1 MKTKII
7 IFMAVVLAVA
17 VTFMYLGVK
26 RVESLKEE
34 VKRQTANVKT
44 LNANVQT
51 YKTAYGNSVAKVS
64 GLTYTIKEMKAY
76 EVELITRLKDAQIDV
91 EAVQSVTQ
99 VGTQIIIRDTVP
111 IIIKDSVECFTYDDA
126 WNYVHGCYTAKDS
139 VELEIRTRDKLD
151 VVPTIDYKHRFFK
164 WRWGV
169 RGVNINVISQNPYSE
184 FTYQKYIEIKR

>member
-1 MKTKII
+1 
-7 IFMAVVLAVA
+7 MAVVLAVA
-17 VTFMYLGVK
+17 ATFMYLGIK
-26 RVESLKEE
+26 RIESLKEE
-34 VKRQTANVKT
+34 VKRQTVNVKT

-76 EVELITRLKDAQIDV
+76 EAELISRLKDAEIDA

-111 IIIKDSVECFTYDDA
+111 IVIKDSVECFTYNDS
-126 WNYVHGCYTAKDS
+126 WNYVHGCYTSKDS
-139 VELEIRTRDKLD
+139 VDLEIQTRDKLD
-151 VVPTIDYKHRFFK
+151 VVPTIDYKHRFLK